1 MSDPAGAPGMSPR
14 KGLRICLVTPDIN
27 GPVRNGGIGTA
38 CEAIARIAAEAG
50 HDVTILYSRDDYTET
65 APLAEWVAFYA
76 ARGITLVPCPPARR
90 PLEQFTDAILAWNV
104 WRWLKGRSFDVIY
117 LVDNM
122 GAGFFVAMAR
132 FFGLAFQHTC
142 LVAGAHAPTM
152 WHLEGNRQLL
162 TGRSLMG
169 TDYMERMTIEHAD
182 AVVSPSRYMVEW
194 MQRER
199 WNLPQR
205 VEVVPNPVPFHAR
218 PDALPRQGS
227 VAMSEL
233 VFFGRL
239 EPRKGIVLFARAVSM
254 LSAEQLTGIRVT
266 FLGKRTNL
274 DADRLARSML
284 PGTVAWRIID
294 DMAASDAVAYVKQ
307 PGRVAVIA
315 SLMENA
321 PMTVVECLGQGI
333 PFIASAVGGI
343 PELLHDDDRGQH
355 LFRPNPPDLARVLSR
370 CIAEGIGPAR
380 PAAGPARIDAIWRD
394 MLPDLAG
401 PHATRR
407 ESRDE
412 LGSASHPPDLDV
424 PTARAQ
430 PDISV
435 VLVHRN
441 RPLLL
446 QQAIHGLKQQT
457 FTNFEVI
464 LVDDGST
471 KPEAIAALDRLD
483 PEFRERGWRVIRQE
497 NRYLGAARN
506 TGWRAARAPYVLF
519 HDDDNI
525 CMPHNLA
532 TMLGAARRSG
542 ADVLTSPLAGFH
554 GESEPDPDWENSADA
569 IWAPLGG
576 CQPLGLYEN
585 CFGDAHALVLRT
597 VLEELGGFSEDFGT
611 GHEDWEL
618 FARAALGGY
627 KVWSVP
633 EPLFWY
639 RIDESSMLRSRIEPD
654 ADALRS
660 ARPYLALLDTPMRQ
674 ALLCAL
680 SSEQMSERLQKAPP
694 AEAITRSVGQMLTS
708 VSQSRSI
715 RVWRAARR
723 LGLGGGGIPPESDL
737 SPSGDP
743 DRDFQRLL
751 AMTGSVWWDLGAP
764 MRLLGRLLRWRRSDV

>member
-1 MSDPAGAPGMSPR
+1 MSDQAEAPGTA
-14 KGLRICLVTPDIN
+14 LRMCLVTPDIL

-38 CEAIARIAAEAG
+38 CEAIARIAVEAG
-50 HDVTILYSRDDYTET
+50 HNVTVLYSRDDYTET
-65 APLAEWVAFYA
+65 DPVVDWVAFYA
-76 ARGITLVPCPPARR
+76 AQGITLVPCPPSGSR
-90 PLEQFTDAILAWNV
+90 LEQFDDAVLAWNV

-122 GAGFFVAMAR
+122 GTGFFVTMAR
-132 FFGLAFQHTC
+132 FFGLAFQQTC
-142 LVAGAHAPTM
+142 LIAGTHSPTM
-152 WHLEGNRQLL
+152 WHLEGNRQLP
-162 TGRSLMG
+162 TSRSILG

-182 AVVSPSRYMVEW
+182 AVISPSRHMVEW

-199 WNLPQR
+199 WKLPRR

-218 PDALPRQGS
+218 SDAPRPQGPAA
-227 VAMSEL
+227 VSEL

-239 EPRKGIVLFARAVSM
+239 EPRKGIVLFVRAVSM
-254 LSAEQLTGIRVT
+254 LPADQLASIQVT
-266 FLGKRTNL
+266 FLGKRTIL
-274 DADRLARSML
+274 DADRLAKSVV
-284 PGTVAWRIID
+284 PDTVAWRIID
-294 DMAASDAVAYVKQ
+294 NMAASEAVDYLKQ

-333 PFIASAVGGI
+333 PFLASAVGGI
-343 PELLHDDDRGQH
+343 PELLHEDDRSRH
-355 LFRPNPPDLARVLSR
+355 LFRPDPPELACVLSR
-370 CIAEGIGPAR
+370 CILEGIGPAR
-380 PAAGPARIDAIWRD
+380 PAIGPAQIDAIWRD
-394 MLPDLAG
+394 MLPALTWLHG
-401 PHATRR
+401 PWR
-407 ESRDE
+407 ESCHEQGSRDTQGP
-412 LGSASHPPDLDV
+412 GSSHPLDLDV
-424 PTARAQ
+424 PAAPIQ

-446 QQAIHGLKQQT
+446 KQAIQGLERQT

-471 KPEAIAALDRLD
+471 MPDAISALDRLE
-483 PEFRERGWRVIRQE
+483 PEFRARGWRIIRQE
-497 NRYLGAARN
+497 NKYLGAARN

-525 CMPHNLA
+525 CMPHYLA
-532 TMLGAARRSG
+532 TMLRAARRSD

-554 GESEPDPDWENSADA
+554 GESEPSPDWEVSADA
-569 IWAPLGG
+569 IWVPLGG

-618 FARAALGGY
+618 FARAALCGY

-639 RIDESSMLRSRIEPD
+639 RIAEDSMLRGRIEPD

-660 ARPYLALLDTPMRQ
+660 ARPYLALMDTPMRQ
-674 ALLCAL
+674 ALLWAL
-680 SSEQMSERLQKAPP
+680 ASNKAP
-694 AEAITRSVGQMLTS
+694 ALARSVGQMLTL

-715 RVWRAARR
+715 RVWRVARR
-723 LGLGGGGIPPESDL
+723 LGLDAAGILPESDL
-737 SPSGDP
+737 LPSGNP
-743 DRDFQRLL
+743 EHDFKRLL
-751 AMTGSVWWDLGAP
+751 DLTGSVWWDLSAP
-764 MRLLGRLLRWRRSDV
+764 IRLLGRLLGRRPSDG